1 MDLTVLSLTEL
12 QALDRKIA
20 DELGSRERAEITK
33 AREQVLVIARNAGIS
48 LEELVGITAKP
59 KKAQVAPQYE
69 NPENA
74 GQQWSGRGRQPGWV
88 KDWLAAGKPMD
99 SLRIV

>member
-1 MDLTVLSLTEL
+1 MDLAVLSLSEL
-12 QALDRKIA
+12 QALDRKIK
-20 DELGSRERAEITK
+20 DELRSRERAEIAK
-33 AREQVLVIARNAGIS
+33 AREQALAIARNVGIS
-48 LEELVGITAKP
+48 LEELAGIPTKS
-59 KKAQVAPQYE
+59 KKVQVAPQYQ
-69 NPENA
+69 NPDNV